1 MQDDLFSF
9 LDGNPED
16 INAEP
21 TETASAP
28 QPRKRKATTP
38 QTVANGDH
46 KSENEPEAGPSSPK
60 RPRVDAPNPIVLD
73 DFETEAKREVAAS
86 AGLTGSSIESGTRL
100 ELRHQVR
107 HQVAVP
113 PGYNYIPISQHVPP
127 AKPDREYKFE
137 LDPFQRVS
145 IYAIQRNES
154 VLVSAHTSAGKTVV
168 AEYAIAQCLNNKQRV
183 IYTSPIKA
191 LSNQKYRDMLAEFGD
206 VGLMTGDVTINP
218 SASCLVMTTE
228 ILRSMLYRGSEVMRE
243 VAWVIFDEI
252 HYMRDKE
259 RGVVWEETIILLPH
273 TVRYVFLSATIPN
286 AMQFAEW
293 ISKSHEQPCHVV
305 YTDFRPTPLQNYMF
319 PCGGE
324 GIYLVVNEKGEFRED
339 NFSKAMAKLQE
350 GQGEDPADSRSGK
363 GKKGKS
369 KKGGTKGPSDI
380 SRLIKMIMLKNY
392 NPVIVFAF
400 AKRECEALALTLSKF
415 EFNSTEE
422 QELVGNIF
430 TNAIENLAAADRE
443 LPQISNLLPLLR
455 RGIGIHHG
463 GLLPILKEVIEILF
477 QEGLIKVLFATE
489 TFSIGLNMPAKT
501 VVFTT
506 TRKFDGRE
514 FRNLTS
520 GEYIQMSGR
529 AGRRGLDDR
538 GVVIMMCDEKLE
550 PSAAINMVKGEADRL
565 DSAFHLG
572 YNMVLNLM
580 KVEGISPEFMLEK
593 CFFQF
598 QSNAGV
604 PKLEEELKREEEAKG
619 TTVIPD
625 EALVAEYYQYRQQ
638 LDQMKADFREVI
650 THPTYSLP
658 FLQAGRLVKVKYQK
672 LDFGWG
678 VIINYQKRLPP
689 KNRPMPKPEELPP
702 HEQYIIDVLLNCAP
716 GGSVSKDRQIVS
728 AAPNGVQPCPKGKKG
743 VPLIVPVLLT
753 TIEGISHLRIFLPK
767 DLRPD
772 GPRETVWKSVLEI
785 ERRFPDGIAMLDP
798 VENLGITDDK
808 FTALVSKIRLMEDK
822 MLQSPLHKDPRL
834 PELFEMYAQREAA
847 KERIRALK
855 KRIQATRDILQME
868 ELKCRKRVLRR
879 LGFTDSSDIVDM
891 KGRVA
896 CEISSGDELLLT
908 ELIFNGAFNTLSPEQ
923 CAALLSCFV
932 FADKSEQTTKLKEEL
947 AAPLRSMQELAKRIA
962 KVMKESKIEIDET
975 DYVAS
980 FKVELMDAVV
990 QWCRGASF
998 TDICKLTDQFEGS
1011 VIRVFR
1017 RLGELLRQMAQAAK
1031 VIGNNELKEKFEKAS
1046 EMLER
1051 PDSVIF
1057 SMLNPQWATTTT
1069 PIELLVSRACDASL
1083 HEPNYAL
1090 HLEVAT
1096 FINEKKANNPR
1107 DAAMLIA
1114 RLACNRNPHV
1124 ALLAL
1129 ALLDTLVQS
1138 CGYPFHLQISTKEF
1152 LNELTICTESRW
1164 REDLTNIIDMHR
1176 LLMHKGYRFRHVP
1189 RAAPT
1194 ASSSATAVAANL
1206 KSAAELEA
1214 EDREAQSA
1222 KLQELIRRGT
1232 PKDLLVAQEIMKS
1245 LAGADPTN
1253 QVDYRSQA
1261 LSELERLETKVV
1273 LLGEMLDNANMAGG
1287 ERTVTGD
1294 VYEQVATIL
1303 TASRPKIQKWI
1314 SDAEAS
1320 EDDSEALASYLQM
1333 NDQLNTVLSRYDA
1346 FKRGDFEAA
1355 RNPVPSE
1362 YAAQAQAASSL
1373 IDFDDPPPA
1382 TGATN
1387 ELESLFGGLG
1397 SAPPVVPAS
1406 SPPPVNRAT
1415 HPMPSQAQLGGS
1427 IVLPATPTPGPA
1439 HTPIPHQSGSLGY
1452 FNPASTM
1459 RPQQPM
1465 YPGGTSIVPSHP
1477 NGAQQPGYTNGAG
1490 VVQQPPAQTVGA
1502 PQGKDPFADLAGLF

>member
-1 MQDDLFSF
+1 MDLFSF
-9 LDGNPED
+9 LDGEAPPDDDFNVEPPPE
-16 INAEP
+16 
-21 TETASAP
+21 
-28 QPRKRKATTP
+28 PRKRKAPTP
-38 QTVANGDH
+38 PKQNGQ
-46 KSENEPEAGPSSPK
+46 PEAGPSPK
-60 RPRVDAPNPIVLD
+60 RARVDAPDPVVLD

-86 AGLTGSSIESGTRL
+86 AGLTGSTVESATQWPIGS
-100 ELRHQVR
+100 
-107 HQVAVP
+107 P
-113 PGYNYIPISQHVPP
+113 PSRPFPRDYNYVPISQHVPP

-228 ILRSMLYRGSEVMRE
+228 ILRSMLYRGSEIMRE

-273 TVRYVFLSATIPN
+273 TVHYVFLSATIPN

-319 PCGGE
+319 PSGGE

-339 NFSKAMAKLQE
+339 NFNKAMGKLQE
-350 GQGEDPADSRSGK
+350 GMGEDPADSRGGK
-363 GKKGKS
+363 GKKGKTR
-369 KKGGTKGPSDI
+369 KGGNKGPSDI

-415 EFNSTEE
+415 EFNSSDE
-422 QELVGNIF
+422 QELVSSIF

-443 LPQISNLLPLLR
+443 LPQISNLLPLLK

-572 YNMVLNLM
+572 YNMILNLM
-580 KVEGISPEFMLEK
+580 KVEGVNPEFMLEK

-598 QSNAGV
+598 QSSTGV
-604 PKLEEELKREEEAKG
+604 PKLEEELKTEEASIAAV
-619 TTVIPD
+619 VIPD
-625 EALVAEYYQYRQQ
+625 EALVEEYYQYRTQ
-638 LDQMKADFREVI
+638 LDQMNADFRAVI

-658 FLQAGRLVKVKYQK
+658 FLQSGRLVKVKYQK
-672 LDFGWG
+672 QNFGWG
-678 VIINYQKRLPP
+678 VIINFQKRLPRRC
-689 KNRPMPKPEELPP
+689 NRPMPTVEEIPP
-702 HEQYIIDVLLNCAP
+702 HEQYIVDVLLYCAV
-716 GGSVSKDRQIVS
+716 GSTAAKDKQAVT
-728 AAPNGVQPCPKGKKG
+728 AAPVGIQPCPPGQKG
-743 VPLIVPVLLT
+743 VPFVVPVLLST
-753 TIEGISHLRIFLPK
+753 VEAISHLRIFLPK
-767 DLRPD
+767 DLRPETA
-772 GPRETVWKSVLEI
+772 RETVWKSVLEI
-785 ERRFPDGIAMLDP
+785 QRRFPDGIALLDP
-798 VENLGITDDK
+798 IENLGIKDEK
-808 FTALVSKIRLMEDK
+808 FTVLLQKIALMEKK
-822 MLQSPLHKDPRL
+822 MAQSPLHKDPRL
-834 PELFEMYAQREAA
+834 PDLFEKYAEREAM
-847 KERIRALK
+847 KDRIRSLK
-855 KRIQATRDILQME
+855 KRIQSTRDVLQME
-868 ELKCRKRVLRR
+868 ELKARKRVLRR

-932 FADKSEQTTKLKEEL
+932 FAEKSEQITKLKEEL

-962 KVMKESKIEIDET
+962 KVSKESKIEIDET
-975 DYVAS
+975 VYVAS

-998 TDICKLTDQFEGS
+998 SDICKLTDQFEGS

-1031 VIGNNELKEKFEKAS
+1031 VIGNNELKEKFEKSS

-1051 PDSVIF
+1051 PNSVIF
-1057 SMLNPQWATTTT
+1057 
-1069 PIELLVSRACDASL
+1069 C
-1083 HEPNYAL
+1083 
-1090 HLEVAT
+1090 
-1096 FINEKKANNPR
+1096 
-1107 DAAMLIA
+1107 
-1114 RLACNRNPHV
+1114 
-1124 ALLAL
+1124 
-1129 ALLDTLVQS
+1129 
-1138 CGYPFHLQISTKEF
+1138 
-1152 LNELTICTESRW
+1152 
-1164 REDLTNIIDMHR
+1164 
-1176 LLMHKGYRFRHVP
+1176 
-1189 RAAPT
+1189 
-1194 ASSSATAVAANL
+1194 
-1206 KSAAELEA
+1206 
-1214 EDREAQSA
+1214 
-1222 KLQELIRRGT
+1222 
-1232 PKDLLVAQEIMKS
+1232 
-1245 LAGADPTN
+1245 
-1253 QVDYRSQA
+1253 
-1261 LSELERLETKVV
+1261 
-1273 LLGEMLDNANMAGG
+1273 
-1287 ERTVTGD
+1287 
-1294 VYEQVATIL
+1294 
-1303 TASRPKIQKWI
+1303 
-1314 SDAEAS
+1314 
-1320 EDDSEALASYLQM
+1320 
-1333 NDQLNTVLSRYDA
+1333 
-1346 FKRGDFEAA
+1346 
-1355 RNPVPSE
+1355 
-1362 YAAQAQAASSL
+1362 SSL
-1373 IDFDDPPPA
+1373 Y
-1382 TGATN
+1382 
-1387 ELESLFGGLG
+1387 L
-1397 SAPPVVPAS
+1397 
-1406 SPPPVNRAT
+1406 
-1415 HPMPSQAQLGGS
+1415 
-1427 IVLPATPTPGPA
+1427 
-1439 HTPIPHQSGSLGY
+1439 
-1452 FNPASTM
+1452 
-1459 RPQQPM
+1459 
-1465 YPGGTSIVPSHP
+1465 
-1477 NGAQQPGYTNGAG
+1477 
-1490 VVQQPPAQTVGA
+1490 
-1502 PQGKDPFADLAGLF
+1502 